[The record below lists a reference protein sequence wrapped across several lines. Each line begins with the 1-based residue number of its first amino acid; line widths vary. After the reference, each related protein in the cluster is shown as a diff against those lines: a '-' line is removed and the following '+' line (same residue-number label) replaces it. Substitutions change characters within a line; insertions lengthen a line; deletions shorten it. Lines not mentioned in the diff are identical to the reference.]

1 MVHVVGKGL
10 FALQV
15 ATAYRASIILRRVF
29 KQSSAE
35 RAPMNGSH
43 TAEFTET
50 GGAGELLETR
60 HEEAVDEEAV
70 EVVRVAVGRVL

>member
-1 MVHVVGKGL
+1 MVHVVAKGL

-15 ATAYRASIILRRVF
+15 ATAYRAAIILRRVF

-43 TAEFTET
+43 TVKFTET
-50 GGAGELLETR
+50 GGTGELLETR
-60 HEEAVDEEAV
+60 HEEAVEA
-70 EVVRVAVGRVL
+70 VRVAVGRVL

>member
-1 MVHVVGKGL
+1 MVHVVAKGL

-43 TAEFTET
+43 TVKFTET
-50 GGAGELLETR
+50 GGTGELLETR
-60 HEEAVDEEAV
+60 HEEAVEA
-70 EVVRVAVGRVL
+70 VRVAVGRVL

>member
-1 MVHVVGKGL
+1 MVHVVAKGL

-15 ATAYRASIILRRVF
+15 ATAYRAAIILRRVF

-43 TAEFTET
+43 TVKFTET

-60 HEEAVDEEAV
+60 HEEAVET
-70 EVVRVAVGRVL
+70 VRVAVGRVL

>member
-1 MVHVVGKGL
+1 
-10 FALQV
+10 
-15 ATAYRASIILRRVF
+15 
-29 KQSSAE
+29 
-35 RAPMNGSH
+35 MNGSH

-50 GGAGELLETR
+50 GGTGELLETR

>member
-1 MVHVVGKGL
+1 MVHVVAKGL

-15 ATAYRASIILRRVF
+15 ATAYRAVIILRRVF

-43 TAEFTET
+43 TVKFTET
-50 GGAGELLETR
+50 GGTGELLETR
-60 HEEAVDEEAV
+60 HEEAVEA
-70 EVVRVAVGRVL
+70 VRVAVGRVL